1 MSYAVLRHTLRHAG
15 LAAVIAAGLGAA
27 LLPSVSLAADAD
39 PVVAVVNGEKIKR
52 SELEAMKAQVGQQIP
67 QLAAMPLEAVF
78 EGLLDRAIDQRL
90 LAAAGKKAG
99 LEKDPQVIK
108 QLEQIRQELI
118 QRAFLQN
125 AVEKRLTDARLKE
138 AYDQMVKEM
147 PEEDEIKARH
157 ILLDSEEAAKD
168 VIAQLDKGAD
178 FAKLAEEKSTGP
190 SGPRGGDLGWFTKG
204 TMVPEFSEAA
214 FTLKA
219 GDVTK
224 TPVKTQ
230 FGWHV
235 IKVEE
240 RRKAQPPSFE
250 DSKEDLRAQLAE
262 ETVAEVLADLRKD
275 AKVETFGL
283 DGKKKA
289 E

>member
-1 MSYAVLRHTLRHAG
+1 MSYAVLRHRLRHVG
-15 LAAVIAAGLGAA
+15 LAAVVAAGLGAV
-27 LLPSVSLAADAD
+27 LLPSVSVAADAD

-52 SELEAMKAQVGQQIP
+52 SELEAMKARVGQQIP
-67 QLAAMPLEAVF
+67 QLAAMPLEAVY

-90 LAAAGKKAG
+90 LATAGKKAG
-99 LEKDPQVIK
+99 LEKDPEVIK
-108 QLEQIRQELI
+108 QLDQIRQELI

-125 AVEKRLTDARLKE
+125 AVEKRLTDDRLKQ
-138 AYDQMVKEM
+138 AYDKMVKDM
-147 PEEDEIKARH
+147 PAEDEIKARH
-157 ILLDSEEAAKD
+157 ILLETEDAAKD
-168 VIAQLDKGAD
+168 VIAQLGKGAD

-214 FTLKA
+214 FALKP
-219 GDVTK
+219 GEVTK
-224 TPVKTQ
+224 APVKTQ

-240 RRKAQPPSFE
+240 RRKAEPPTFE
-250 DSKEDLRAQLAE
+250 ESKEDLRAQLAE
-262 ETVAEVLADLRKD
+262 EAVTEVLADLRKD
-275 AKVETFGL
+275 AKVETFDL
-283 DGKKKA
+283 EGKKKA